1 MKILVLGDPGSAHVI
16 KWIKYLSN
24 KGINIYLFGLNE
36 FEEKEYSGIEN
47 LKIKSLNMNGE
58 IFKKQDG
65 NFTKLNYLKALP
77 IIKRIIKDFKPDII
91 HAHYASSY
99 GLLGAL
105 SMFHPFI
112 LSVYGSDVYSFPH
125 KNLIAKKILQY
136 NFSKA
141 DRLLSTSKIMA
152 EEIKKYNSKQ
162 IYITPF
168 GIDLN
173 IFYPF
178 ESKEKFFNKNDIV
191 IGTIKTMEEKYG
203 IQYLIKAFK
212 ILKDKYPEISLK
224 LLLVGKGTKEND
236 FKKMVS
242 DLGISDVTRFTG
254 FISPAEVSFYHNMLD
269 ISVFISS
276 EESFGVSV
284 LEASACEKPVVVSN
298 AGGLPEVVEDN
309 VSGLIVEKE
318 NIEQTAKAIEKLLL
332 DKNLRITLGQNGR
345 KRVRKYFNIENNV
358 ETMLN
363 IYKGVL
369 LKN

>member
-1 MKILVLGDPGSAHVI
+1 MKILVLADPGSAHTI
-16 KWIKYLSN
+16 KWVKYLCE
-24 KGINIYLFGLNE
+24 KGVNIFLFGLNE
-36 FEEKEYSGIEN
+36 FKEKDYSGIEN
-47 LKIKSLNMNGE
+47 LKVESLKMDSE
-58 IFKKQDG
+58 IFNKQEG
-65 NFTKLNYLKALP
+65 NFSKINYLKALP
-77 IIKRIIKDFKPDII
+77 SISRIKKEYKPDIV

-152 EEIKKYNSKQ
+152 EEIKKYTLKH

-173 IFYPF
+173 IFYPV
-178 ESKEKFFNKNDIV
+178 ETKEKLFNKEDIV
-191 IGTIKTMEEKYG
+191 VGTIKTMENKYG

-212 ILKDKYPEISLK
+212 KVKEKYPDIPLK
-224 LLLVGKGTKEND
+224 LLLVGKGTEEDNL
-236 FKKMVS
+236 KKMVS
-242 DLGISDVTRFTG
+242 DLGISDVTKFTG
-254 FISPAEVSFYHNMLD
+254 FISPADVSIYHNMLD
-269 ISVFISS
+269 ISVFVSR

-284 LEASACEKPVVVSN
+284 LEASACEKPVIVSN
-298 AGGLPEVVEDN
+298 VGGLLEVAEDN
-309 VSGLIVEKE
+309 VTGIIVEKE
-318 NIEQTAKAIEKLLL
+318 NVEQTSDAIEKLVL
-332 DKNLRITLGQNGR
+332 DKKLRLTLGQNGR
-345 KRVRKYFNIENNV
+345 KRVLKYFNIEDNV

-369 LKN
+369 SKN